1 MHRRT
6 PRGCGPVERRNAM
19 TPATV
24 SIVIPLYNQLK
35 YTKLCLESLRSTL
48 NVLPEIIL
56 VDNASTDG
64 TADYLRTLSNIK
76 VISNTE
82 NLGFAG
88 GCNTGIRAAS
98 GDWVVVL
105 NNDVIVAPGWLEG
118 MLNAADRWNLQIVT
132 PAIREG
138 EFDYDIGAY
147 ARELTGRMQRVI
159 RRGMANG
166 ICFMVHRSV
175 FDAIGLLDEKFLIGQ
190 YEDKDFFLR
199 AARAGFALGTVGSAF
214 LHHFGSATQKVLKRN
229 SGPRPYALENKAYFA
244 RKWKLSWWKRLAG
257 RLRERFSTRVS
268 SLIERTRYGHT
279 LMEKMIDG
287 RLQYE

>member
-1 MHRRT
+1 
-6 PRGCGPVERRNAM
+6 M

-48 NVLPEIIL
+48 TVLPEIIL

-76 VISNTE
+76 VISNAE

-88 GCNTGIRAAS
+88 GCNAGIRAAS
-98 GDWVVVL
+98 GEWVVVL
-105 NNDVIVAPGWLEG
+105 NNDVIVAPGWLDG
-118 MLNAADRWNLQIVT
+118 MLNAANRWNLQIVT

-138 EFDYDIGAY
+138 EFNYDISAY
-147 ARELTGRMQRVI
+147 AHELTGRMQRVI
-159 RRGMANG
+159 RRGRANG

-175 FDAIGLLDEKFLIGQ
+175 FDTIGLLDEKFLIGQ

-214 LHHFGSATQKVLKRN
+214 LHHFGSATQKALKRN
-229 SGPRPYALENKAYFA
+229 SVSRPYALENKAYFA
-244 RKWKLSWWKRLAG
+244 RKWKQSWWMRLAG
-257 RLRERFSTRVS
+257 RLRERLVTRVS

>member
-1 MHRRT
+1 MI
-6 PRGCGPVERRNAM
+6 
-19 TPATV
+19 PATV

-35 YTKLCLESLRSTL
+35 YTKLCLESLRSTST
-48 NVLPEIIL
+48 VLPEIIL

-76 VISNTE
+76 VISNAE

-105 NNDVIVAPGWLEG
+105 NNDVIVAPGWLDG
-118 MLNAADRWNLQIVT
+118 MLNAANRWNLQIVT

-138 EFDYDIGAY
+138 EFDYDFNAY

-159 RRGMANG
+159 RKGRANG

-175 FDAIGLLDEKFLIGQ
+175 FDTIGLLDEKFLIGQ

-214 LHHFGSATQKVLKRN
+214 LHHFGSATQKALNRN
-229 SGPRPYALENKAYFA
+229 SAPRPYALENKAYFA

-257 RLRERFSTRVS
+257 RLSERFFTRVS

>member
-1 MHRRT
+1 
-6 PRGCGPVERRNAM
+6 M
-19 TPATV
+19 TSATV

-35 YTKLCLESLRSTL
+35 YTKLCLESLQSTL

-76 VISNTE
+76 VISNAE

-105 NNDVIVAPGWLEG
+105 NNDVIVAPGWLDG
-118 MLNAADRWNLQIVT
+118 MLSAADRWNLQIVT

-138 EFDYDIGAY
+138 EFNYDISAY
-147 ARELTGRMQRVI
+147 ARELTGRMQMVI
-159 RRGMANG
+159 RRGRANG
-166 ICFMVHRSV
+166 ICFMAHRSV
-175 FDAIGLLDEKFLIGQ
+175 FDTIGLLDEKFLIGQ

-214 LHHFGSATQKVLKRN
+214 LHHFGSATQNALKRN
-229 SGPRPYALENKAYFA
+229 SVSRTYALENKAYFA

-257 RLRERFSTRVS
+257 RFRERLATRVS

-287 RLQYE
+287 HLQYE

>member
-1 MHRRT
+1 MVH
-6 PRGCGPVERRNAM
+6 ND
-19 TPATV
+19 V

-48 NVLPEIIL
+48 NVQPEIIL

-64 TADYLRTLSNIK
+64 THEYLQSLSGVK
-76 VISNTE
+76 VIHNEE

-98 GDWVVVL
+98 GEWVIVL
-105 NNDVIVAPGWLEG
+105 NNDVIVSPGWLEG
-118 MLNAADRWNLQIVT
+118 MLDAADHWKLQVVT

-138 EFDYDIGAY
+138 ECDYDIDAY
-147 ARELTGRMQRVI
+147 AQELTGRMRRVI
-159 RRGMANG
+159 RKGQANG

-175 FDAIGLLDEKFLIGQ
+175 FDAIGLLDEQFRIGQ

-199 AARAGFALGTVGSAF
+199 ARRAGFALGTVGGAF
-214 LHHFGSATQKVLKRN
+214 LHHFGSATQKALKGKAPVR
-229 SGPRPYALENKAYFA
+229 SYAVQNKAYFA
-244 RKWKLSWWKRLAG
+244 EKWKLPWWKRLAG
-257 RLRERFSTRVS
+257 RIREKWVNRVHRF
-268 SLIERTRYGHT
+268 IERTRYGHT

-287 RLQYE
+287 KLRYE